1 MHMDLSA
8 YSKLG
13 VFYQSGVDSTGRPI
27 LIFVAQNMPLVET
40 DMENVFLYIV
50 KTMEQIAGGSNAAEY
65 HIIYIHSNMS
75 GRSKPSFSWVK
86 RLYRI
91 MNEA

>member
-1 MHMDLSA
+1 MHTDLSA
-8 YSKLG
+8 YAKLG
-13 VFYQSGVDSTGRPI
+13 VFYHSGTDSTGRPI

-40 DMENVFLYIV
+40 EMENVFLYIV
-50 KTMEQIAGGSNAAEY
+50 KTMEQLAGGSNATEY